1 VTDNHSG
8 SAAVT
13 TSTPTAQDGNR
24 DQPEVPVAFVDSSA
38 MVALVD
44 RKDETHAAAVAA
56 YRDLASAGYRLFTT
70 NHAISETLELL
81 NATVGAETA
90 RQWLRDLRLPV
101 YHVTEQD
108 EQRAHA
114 LIVNSRNPHGLSW
127 ADATSLVVMEHFGVA
142 DAFAVDPGFLNE
154 QD

>member
-1 VTDNHSG
+1 MNDRQPDSSS
-8 SAAVT
+8 SAKT
-13 TSTPTAQDGNR
+13 QG
-24 DQPEVPVAFVDSSA
+24 DQRPDIPVAFVDSSA

-44 RKDETHAAAVAA
+44 RNDDTHAAAVAA
-56 YRDLASAGYRLFTT
+56 YRDLAAAGYRLFTT
-70 NHAISETLELL
+70 NHAIAETLELL
-81 NATVGAETA
+81 NAAIGAEIA

-108 EQRAHA
+108 EQRAHT

-127 ADATSLVVMEHFGVA
+127 TDATSLVVMEHFGVE
-142 DAFAVDPGFLNE
+142 DAFAVDLSFLNE